1 MDKPTVGRRVWY
13 WPHPTERSIDTPEGE
28 KPQAFDAGVAHVNED
43 GTINVSLT
51 NEFGTHIGGRQNVV
65 LRGTPDDAL
74 PGECSWMQY
83 HVDTAKAKA
92 TEASQPN
99 G

>member
-13 WPHPTERSIDTPEGE
+13 WPHDIERAFNVPEGE
-28 KPQAFDAGVAHVNED
+28 KPQPFDAGVAHVNED
-43 GTINVSLT
+43 GTINVSIVDDL
-51 NEFGTHIGGRQNVV
+51 GTHIGGRTNVV
-65 LRGTPDDAL
+65 LRDSPDDAM

-92 TEASQPN
+92 TETSQPN